1 MCTYITIYFLW
12 VSLMTEKVGL
22 IGCGV
27 KWRSVQTRQGFAV
40 LTFRHLHLDSPTY
53 LSSAVLREKFL
64 GWAWLGLFQVSAFY
78 SVGTVWELVVRFS
91 FSTSAALW
99 EQSPRMKTPPEHYHV
114 ASLWQTKAELL
125 LLDSCQSST
134 AWAVWTFFTKRWTAN
149 AILSPEPREHIP
161 DLKISQNKYKMRGFW
176 SQAG

>member
-99 EQSPRMKTPPEHYHV
+99 ESKDENTTRALSCSFPLTDKSWTSAAGLLSVLHCLG
-114 ASLWQTKAELL
+114 SLNILHKA
-125 LLDSCQSST
+125 LD
-134 AWAVWTFFTKRWTAN
+134 
-149 AILSPEPREHIP
+149 RER
-161 DLKISQNKYKMRGFW
+161 NT
-176 SQAG
+176 